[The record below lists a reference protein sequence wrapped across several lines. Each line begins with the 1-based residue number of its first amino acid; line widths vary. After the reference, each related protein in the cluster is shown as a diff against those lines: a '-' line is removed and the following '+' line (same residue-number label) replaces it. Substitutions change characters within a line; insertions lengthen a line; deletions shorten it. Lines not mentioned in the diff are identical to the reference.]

1 MVINSLRQGLKLP
14 QSCRVLYKLFCI
26 VRSSTACIFLIN
38 SLLVLSPKAFAIV
51 FVGPPIACLAPH
63 PVLQLSSRRYANLV
77 MRW

>member
-1 MVINSLRQGLKLP
+1 MLINSLRQGLKLL
-14 QSCRVLYKLFCI
+14 QSCTVLYKLFCI
-26 VRSSTACIFLIN
+26 IRSSTACIFLIN

-51 FVGPPIACLAPH
+51 FVGIACLAPH